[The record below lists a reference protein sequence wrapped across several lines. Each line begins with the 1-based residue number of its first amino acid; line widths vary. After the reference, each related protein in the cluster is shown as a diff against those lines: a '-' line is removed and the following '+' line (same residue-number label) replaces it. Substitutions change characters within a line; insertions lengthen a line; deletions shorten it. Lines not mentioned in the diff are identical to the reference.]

1 MTDTAPDAPVALDHS
16 PRPVGPLERRAATPG
31 GRALLATGGALL
43 TVFLGVA
50 LWLFGSTPPEI
61 ERPAGIESL
70 PSIDGTLLIVDSD
83 RLVLDAFTT
92 LDGED
97 ELEFVI
103 RPEDAGHFDLAHLRS
118 HSSIALPTRLYY
130 ERDGDTLYAVYKE
143 DAPANSKDDTR

>member
-1 MTDTAPDAPVALDHS
+1 MTERVPPTTIELDHS
-16 PRPVGPLERRAATPG
+16 PRPPGPFERRAATPR

-43 TVFLGVA
+43 TLFLGIT

-70 PSIDGTLLIVDSD
+70 PSIDGTLLVVESD
-83 RLVLDAFTT
+83 RLVLDAFTQ
-92 LDGED
+92 LDGDD
-97 ELEFVI
+97 ELEFTI
-103 RPEDAGHFDLAHLRS
+103 RPEDASHFDLAHLRS